1 MKFCLMTDLEGVA
14 GVTSFADQTHALS
27 PYYLAARKL
36 LTAEVNA
43 AVEGL
48 LEARVEDILVID
60 GHGAGGISYEDLH
73 PAARLLHGQPLAPW
87 SRLIP
92 IYRQCDAGGIVG
104 QHAMAGVQTSNM
116 NHTQSS
122 ESIDYYQLNGC
133 KIGEIAQFAL
143 FAGAL
148 GVPMIFL
155 SGEEDAC
162 RETEAL
168 IPGITT
174 TAVKQG
180 LGRGCA
186 ISLSAPE
193 AHRRIRE
200 GIQKAVNSH
209 RQRPI
214 PPLSWQGPYTLEI
227 RYFHTDAA
235 DASAARPGFERVDSQ
250 TVRIQG
256 ESIIDLIY
264 L

>member
-1 MKFCLMTDLEGVA
+1 MKFILMTDLEGVA
-14 GVTSFADQTHALS
+14 GVTSFADQTHAHS

-48 LEARVEDILVID
+48 LKAGVEDILVID
-60 GHGAGGISYEDLH
+60 GHGAGGISFEDLH
-73 PAARLLHGQPLAPW
+73 PAARLLHGRPLAPW

-92 IYRQCDAGGIVG
+92 IYRQYDACGIVG
-104 QHAMAGVQTSNM
+104 QHAMAGVITGNM

-122 ESIDYYQLNGC
+122 ESIDYYMLNDR
-133 KIGEIAQFAL
+133 KIGEIAQMAL

-162 RETEAL
+162 REAEAL

-174 TAVKQG
+174 AAVKQG
-180 LGRGCA
+180 LGRGSA

-193 AHRRIRE
+193 AQRRIQQGILQAVECQHRE
-200 GIQKAVNSH
+200 
-209 RQRPI
+209 PI
-214 PPLSWQGPYTLEI
+214 PPLCWDGPYTLEI

-250 TVRIQG
+250 TVRIR
-256 ESIIDLIY
+256 SDSVVDIIY

>member
-1 MKFCLMTDLEGVA
+1 MKIALMTDLEGVA
-14 GVTSFADQTHALS
+14 GVTSFADQTHAHS

-48 LEARVEDILVID
+48 LEAGVEEVLVID
-60 GHGAGGISYEDLH
+60 GHGAGGISFEDLH
-73 PAARLLHGQPLAPW
+73 PAARLLHGRPLVPW

-92 IYRQCDAGGIVG
+92 IYRQYDACGIVG

-122 ESIDYYQLNGC
+122 ESIDYYQLNGQ
-133 KIGEIAQFAL
+133 KIGEIAQMAL
-143 FAGAL
+143 FTGAL
-148 GVPMIFL
+148 GVPLIFL

-162 RETEAL
+162 REAEAL

-193 AHRRIRE
+193 AHRRIHT
-200 GIQKAVNSH
+200 GIQKAVSGH
-209 RQRPI
+209 RQSPI
-214 PPLSWQGPYTLEI
+214 PSLRWEGPYTLEI

-250 TVRIQG
+250 TVRIH
-256 ESIIDLIY
+256 SDSVIDLIY